1 MQPVQLRNRA
11 VRAARDFFA
20 HEQIIEVRTP
30 RAVVS
35 AALEPYIDALSISG
49 RELQEPL
56 QLATSPEIS
65 LKKIFRAELQANPDA
80 RGIYEIA
87 PVFRDDAAT
96 KNHSPEFTLVE
107 WYTRETTLDTLLD
120 TAGRLVA
127 ALATAIGFTGAVH
140 PPKRIDLP
148 TLFRDAGCAF
158 DFADEA
164 AVVAAYQSR
173 HPTLPTHLNAL
184 DAAIICFNLLFDEF
198 VLPLLRA
205 ENSLVALV
213 GYPTYLAALA
223 YASEQRAER
232 AEIYYR
238 GLELAN
244 GYREEYRPAVARARW
259 LRYNEIRTLRGMPDH
274 KIDETLLARLADMR
288 GVGGIAVGLER
299 VLACFAAGYTTR
311 DFTHID

>member
-1 MQPVQLRNRA
+1 MQPAQLRNRA
-11 VRAARDFFA
+11 IRTAREFFA
-20 HEQIIEVRTP
+20 HEQILEVRTP

-35 AALEPYIDALSISG
+35 AALEPYIDTLSIAG

-56 QLATSPEIS
+56 QLATSPEFS
-65 LKKIFRAELQANPDA
+65 LKKIFRAELQENPTA

-87 PVFRDDAAT
+87 PVFRDDAAS

-120 TAGRLVA
+120 TTARLITT
-127 ALATAIGFTGAVH
+127 LATATGFADAVH
-140 PPKRIDLP
+140 PSKKFDLP

-158 DFADEA
+158 DFADERS
-164 AVVAAYQSR
+164 VVAAYQSR
-173 HPTLPTHLNAL
+173 HPTLPTHLNTM

-198 VLPLLRA
+198 VLPILRA
-205 ENSLVALV
+205 ETSLVALV

-223 YASEQRAER
+223 YESEHCAER

-244 GYREEYRPAVARARW
+244 GYREEYRAEIARARW
-259 LRYNEIRTLRGMPDH
+259 LRYNAIRALRGVPEH
-274 KIDETLLARLADMR
+274 KLDEELLAHLADLQ
-288 GVGGIAVGLER
+288 GVCGIAVGLER
-299 VLACFAAGYTTR
+299 VLACFNEHYSTR
-311 DFTHID
+311 DLARID